1 MLNRWEDS
9 EFVLHVKS
17 CSPSGDISRGK
28 VTRDAKEINSSGEKR
43 GVGWLDGL
51 GAKGGGGGG
60 EVRTGWPHIWLSAAA
75 E

>member
-28 VTRDAKEINSSGEKR
+28 ITRDAKEINSRGEKR
-43 GVGWLDGL
+43 GVGWL
-51 GAKGGGGGG
+51 ARAESKRGGG
-60 EVRTGWPHIWLSAAA
+60 
-75 E
+75 